1 MRHTV
6 YCLALATVAAA
17 APLAAQGGGMAGMP
31 GMRGGGDPTMAI
43 QGSGKLPDGWMMR
56 FDPTRGNAPTP
67 AMTAISFVTMAG
79 GYHVKSGPAAI
90 YYNPKDMGHGQFAV
104 TATFKQ
110 SKSMVHEAF
119 GIFVGGKNLQD
130 SAQTYLYFVIKPADG
145 SMLIAHRTQF
155 AGSPRPTVLVPET
168 PATPEAAINRDAP
181 ADGSA
186 TNTLLIH
193 VAKDTVHFSINGKLV
208 KAIAKSDLGMSIDGQ
223 AGLRINHNMDLHIDG
238 WKVTQY

>member
-1 MRHTV
+1 MRHAA
-6 YCLALATVAAA
+6 YCFALAAVTAV

-31 GMRGGGDPTMAI
+31 GMRGGGDPTNAV

-56 FDPTRGNAPTP
+56 FDPARGNAPVP
-67 AMTAISFVTMAG
+67 PMTAISFVTMEG

-90 YYNPKDMGHGQFAV
+90 YYNPKDMAHGQFAA

-110 SKSMVHEAF
+110 AKSMLHEAF

-130 SAQTYLYFVIKPADG
+130 SAQTYLYFVIKPFDG
-145 SMLIAHRTQF
+145 SMLIARRTQF
-155 AGSPRPTVLVPET
+155 AGAPRPVALVPET
-168 PATPEAAINRDAP
+168 PSSPEAAIHRDSP
-181 ADGSA
+181 SDGSA

-193 VAKDTVHFSINGKLV
+193 VAKDTVHFAINGKVV